1 MMTPVLEQLER
12 RIDDAKA
19 MGAQAPVARILESV
33 VELIREHLAKEPDS
47 HRPEGRPLS
56 TSEVAEIEGVS
67 RRTVN
72 NRCALGEYPGAY
84 RNNGERGHWRIPSS
98 AIEARKSAV
107 GHAASQNHGV
117 PLSPHRRD
125 G

>member
-1 MMTPVLEQLER
+1 MIPVLEQLES

-33 VELIREHLAKEPDS
+33 VELIREHLATEPDGHMS
-47 HRPEGRPLS
+47 EGCALS
-56 TSEVAEIEGVS
+56 TGEVAEMEGVS
-67 RRTVN
+67 RRTIN

-84 RNNGERGHWRIPSS
+84 RTNGDRGHWRIPSS

-107 GHAASQNHGV
+107 WHAASPNQRV
-117 PLSPHRRD
+117 PLSRHRRD